1 MNPINQLHF
10 AVSDRINDNEVNPSY
25 VPLTLLGEFQE
36 DVSNFLRGSN
46 RDVDLANVIVSI
58 EQGSLAFLAV
68 GLLTASALWNDLERL
83 HTSNSLAS
91 IDPKRAKVIE
101 RWQNLARK
109 NEYRRYF
116 VTNQSAQFSFSVDA
130 NSNFHSA
137 ENIWVYV
144 EKYLHGK
151 VIDIGGKITANVHLE
166 LEEGTTLTIQATQ
179 EQLAQ
184 GEQNRLYRPALL
196 HVMAEENLLT
206 GQLRNHRLLD
216 FVDYHPSYNETT
228 FNQMVVRGTQA
239 WADVTDATAWLQT
252 LRGYQA

>member
-10 AVSDRINDNEVNPSY
+10 AVSDHIDGNEVSPSF
-25 VPLTLLGEFQE
+25 VPLALLGEFQK
-36 DVSNFLRGSN
+36 DVGNFLRGSN
-46 RDVDLANVIVSI
+46 RDVDLAEVIVSI

-68 GLLTASALWNDLERL
+68 GLLTASTLWNDLERL
-83 HTSNSLAS
+83 QTSNSLAS

-101 RWQNLARK
+101 RWQTFAKK
-109 NEYRRYF
+109 NAHRRYF
-116 VTNQSAQFSFSVDA
+116 VTNKSAQFSFSVDA
-130 NSNFHSA
+130 NSNFHSS
-137 ENIWVYV
+137 ENVWIQV

-151 VIDIGGKITANVHLE
+151 VIDIGGKIIANVHLE
-166 LEEGTTLTIQATQ
+166 LEEGTTLKIAATQ

-216 FVDYHPSYNETT
+216 FVDYQPSYNETT
-228 FNQMVVRGTQA
+228 FNQMVARGTQA

>member
-10 AVSDRINDNEVNPSY
+10 AVSDRIDGNEVSPSF
-25 VPLTLLGEFQE
+25 VPLLLLGEFQE
-36 DVSNFLRGSN
+36 DVSDFLKGSS
-46 RDVDLANVIVSI
+46 RDVNLAEVIVSI
-58 EQGSLAFLAV
+58 EQGSLAFLAA
-68 GLLTASALWNDLERL
+68 GLLTANALWNDLERL
-83 HTSNSLAS
+83 QTSNSLAS

-101 RWQNLARK
+101 QWQNSARK
-109 NEYRRYF
+109 NPHRRYF
-116 VTNQSAQFSFSVDA
+116 VTNPSARFSFSVDA

-137 ENIWVYV
+137 EDVWIQV

-151 VIDIGGKITANVHLE
+151 VIDIGGKRTVNVHLE
-166 LEEGTTLTIQATQ
+166 LEEGMTLKIQATQ

-206 GQLRNHRLLD
+206 GQLRNHKLLD
-216 FVDYHPSYNETT
+216 FVDYQPNYNETS
-228 FNQMVVRGTQA
+228 FNKMVARGTQA
-239 WADVTDATAWLQT
+239 WADVTDATDWLQT

>member
-10 AVSDRINDNEVNPSY
+10 AVSDRIDGNEVSPSF
-25 VPLTLLGEFQE
+25 VPWSLLGEFQK
-36 DVSNFLRGSN
+36 DVGNFLRGSN
-46 RDVDLANVIVSI
+46 RDVDLADVMVSI
-58 EQGSLAFLAV
+58 EQGSLAFLAA
-68 GLLTASALWNDLERL
+68 GFFTASTLWNDLERL
-83 HTSNSLAS
+83 QTSNSLAS

-101 RWQNLARK
+101 QWQNSTRK
-109 NEYRRYF
+109 NPHRRYF
-116 VTNQSAQFSFSVDA
+116 VTHQSAQLSFSVDA
-130 NSNFHSA
+130 NSNFHST
-137 ENIWVYV
+137 ENVWVQV

-166 LEEGTTLTIQATQ
+166 LEEGTTLKIQATQ

-216 FVDYHPSYNETT
+216 FVDYQPGYNETR
-228 FNQMVVRGTQA
+228 FNQMVARGTQA
-239 WADVTDATAWLQT
+239 WADVTDATDWLQT